1 MTVPLVLLVLVTVLL
16 NRRLGGAYTSI
27 RDGIASSLP
36 RMSVTLIICLLAAV
50 ATPPF
55 PGFFSLLSLLMLAS
69 PVNIAGLL
77 IVWLLWSWAAA
88 RLIQGF
94 VVGTPA
100 QDSDAQ
106 DISLPLSWGL
116 AMVLTVLLLS
126 GVMLTGELL

>member
-1 MTVPLVLLVLVTVLL
+1 
-16 NRRLGGAYTSI
+16 
-27 RDGIASSLP
+27 
-36 RMSVTLIICLLAAV
+36 
-50 ATPPF
+50 
-55 PGFFSLLSLLMLAS
+55 MLAS

-77 IVWLLWSWAAA
+77 IVWLLWSWAVA

-106 DISLPLSWGL
+106 DIGLPLSWGL
-116 AMVLTVLLLS
+116 AMVFTVLLLS